1 MPTPIYKRILLKL
14 SGEAFKG
21 NTPYGIDADTLEQT
35 AKRVKVAYDMGVE
48 IAIVVGGGNIWRGA
62 SAQREGFDR
71 ASADYAGMLATVIN
85 AISLQDALE
94 QLGIDTRVQTAI
106 NIQQV
111 AEPFIRRKAIRHME
125 KGRIVILAGGT
136 GNPYMTTDTAAA
148 LRSIELSVDLLVM
161 SKNKV
166 DGVYD
171 LDPRKNP
178 NAKKFKKLTFREAI
192 NRNLTIMDTT
202 ALTMCMENK
211 IAIKVFDI
219 FEGDSLERL
228 LNGEEIGTT
237 ITVD

>member
-1 MPTPIYKRILLKL
+1 
-14 SGEAFKG
+14 
-21 NTPYGIDADTLEQT
+21 
-35 AKRVKVAYDMGVE
+35 
-48 IAIVVGGGNIWRGA
+48 
-62 SAQREGFDR
+62 
-71 ASADYAGMLATVIN
+71 
-85 AISLQDALE
+85 
-94 QLGIDTRVQTAI
+94 
-106 NIQQV
+106 
-111 AEPFIRRKAIRHME
+111 
-125 KGRIVILAGGT
+125 
-136 GNPYMTTDTAAA
+136 
-148 LRSIELSVDLLVM
+148 M

>member
-35 AKRVKVAYDMGVE
+35 AKRVKVAHDMGVE

-219 FEGDSLERL
+219 FEGDSLEKL

>member
-35 AKRVKVAYDMGVE
+35 ARRVKVAYDMGVE

-219 FEGDSLERL
+219 FEGDSLEKL

-237 ITVD
+237 ITGD